1 MAEKPGEE
9 TSDPLSDGTAAGGM
23 DARDDPVPESA
34 GNIDDMLSRLAITAE
49 EEEEVD
55 LSGLIEEHR
64 AAMKW
69 AVIIKVCL
77 KTSFSHTAFYQ
88 KMQVAWAVAQEVSFR
103 DLDDFTFIAQFKCL
117 GDWRTAMHGGPWLFR
132 CNAVVIEEYDGLVN
146 TETIPLD
153 SIRVW
158 ISIMGLPDLVRN
170 PAVARTL
177 AGKIGQVIE
186 VEMGTNGV
194 KYTKFV
200 RVYVRINL
208 KKPLLRWVTGNV
220 DPGKKAQKFR
230 VLYEKMPRFC
240 AICGVIGHV
249 ADECGDGS
257 HDPKD
262 FQYGDFMM
270 VPEED
275 FWYQPKKE
283 YVIRPQSSNIRGRG
297 GRGRGGRT
305 GPSQEHHEM
314 DEDGSEFNENI
325 RNEKTRWLK
334 KRNMGVREEPPKSN
348 ALAIIASSHVANVVE
363 AIEGKSGEGIS
374 VGETTPQ
381 KVQVQ
386 KGTKLVVNPLIRR
399 APVRSAARIK

>member
-1 MAEKPGEE
+1 
-9 TSDPLSDGTAAGGM
+9 M

-132 CNAVVIEEYDGLVN
+132 RNAVVIEEYDGLVN

-158 ISIMGLPDLVRN
+158 ICIMGLPDLVRN

-177 AGKIGQVIE
+177 AGKIG
-186 VEMGTNGV
+186 
-194 KYTKFV
+194 
-200 RVYVRINL
+200 
-208 KKPLLRWVTGNV
+208 
-220 DPGKKAQKFR
+220 
-230 VLYEKMPRFC
+230 
-240 AICGVIGHV
+240 
-249 ADECGDGS
+249 
-257 HDPKD
+257 
-262 FQYGDFMM
+262 
-270 VPEED
+270 
-275 FWYQPKKE
+275 
-283 YVIRPQSSNIRGRG
+283 
-297 GRGRGGRT
+297 
-305 GPSQEHHEM
+305 
-314 DEDGSEFNENI
+314 
-325 RNEKTRWLK
+325 
-334 KRNMGVREEPPKSN
+334 
-348 ALAIIASSHVANVVE
+348 
-363 AIEGKSGEGIS
+363 
-374 VGETTPQ
+374 
-381 KVQVQ
+381 
-386 KGTKLVVNPLIRR
+386 
-399 APVRSAARIK
+399 